1 MKWFKENNWFNS
13 KKRNIKLLWKEGIDG
28 RVVADALTKACI
40 VAAVIMSVVVA
51 IQFITAGSMD
61 FILRN
66 IAILACLVVM
76 VNMSIKW
83 QSYTHEISR
92 KQQQEELLDL
102 VNSYSQDI
110 IYVMKAQEASRQQI
124 IDELLNISEAV
135 AETPVRLFQIA
146 EILGCDSRMTKEE
159 RDEERRRMEGGSNA
173 ASNDNKGEGAGGP
186 LLPLVNGDQ
195 ESPLPLLN
203 NDGRSLSVE
212 GGVASGISA

>member
-61 FILRN
+61 YLLRN

-173 ASNDNKGEGAGGP
+173 ASNDNKGKGAERP
-186 LLPLVNGDQ
+186 LSPLVNGDQ

-203 NDGRSLSVE
+203 NDGSLSVE

>member
-76 VNMSIKW
+76 VNMSMKW
-83 QSYTHEISR
+83 QSYTHKISR

-146 EILGCDSRMTKEE
+146 ETLGCDLRMTKEA
-159 RDEERRRMEGGSNA
+159 GSDA
-173 ASNDNKGEGAGGP
+173 ASNDNKGKGAERP
-186 LLPLVNGDQ
+186 LSPLVNGDQ

-203 NDGRSLSVE
+203 NDGSLSVE

>member
-1 MKWFKENNWFNS
+1 MKWFKANNWFNS

-61 FILRN
+61 YLLRS

-83 QSYTHEISR
+83 QSYTHKISR

-110 IYVMKAQEASRQQI
+110 IYVMRAQEASRQQI

-146 EILGCDSRMTKEE
+146 EILGCDLRMTKEE
-159 RDEERRRMEGGSNA
+159 GSDA
-173 ASNDNKGEGAGGP
+173 ASNDNKGKGAERP
-186 LLPLVNGDQ
+186 LSPPVNGDQ

-203 NDGRSLSVE
+203 NDGSLSVE

>member
-76 VNMSIKW
+76 VNMSMKW

-146 EILGCDSRMTKEE
+146 EILGCDLRMTKEE
-159 RDEERRRMEGGSNA
+159 GSDA
-173 ASNDNKGEGAGGP
+173 ASNDNKGKGAERP
-186 LLPLVNGDQ
+186 LSPLVNGDQ

-203 NDGRSLSVE
+203 NDGSLSVE

>member
-1 MKWFKENNWFNS
+1 M
-13 KKRNIKLLWKEGIDG
+13 
-28 RVVADALTKACI
+28 ADALTKACI

-61 FILRN
+61 YLLRS

-83 QSYTHEISR
+83 QSYTHKISR

-110 IYVMKAQEASRQQI
+110 IYVMRAQEASRQQI

-146 EILGCDSRMTKEE
+146 EILGCDLRMTKEE
-159 RDEERRRMEGGSNA
+159 GSDA
-173 ASNDNKGEGAGGP
+173 ASNDNKGKGAERP
-186 LLPLVNGDQ
+186 LSPPVNGDQ

-203 NDGRSLSVE
+203 NDGSLSVE